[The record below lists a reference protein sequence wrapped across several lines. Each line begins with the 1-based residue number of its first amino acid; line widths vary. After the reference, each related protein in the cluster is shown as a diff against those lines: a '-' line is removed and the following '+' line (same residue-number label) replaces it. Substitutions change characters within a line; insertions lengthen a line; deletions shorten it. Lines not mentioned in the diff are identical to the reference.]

1 MRGFGEKGYWIGGLG
16 RVDGKK
22 KVILKIQLGRKE
34 EEKSIMVFD
43 LMVESVFFSIF
54 GHMFWVFL
62 FSYFFFV
69 VSMFFSLCFFL
80 WFFVFSLVNFFSVYL
95 IFLQPLFAYLPMFF
109 LSFISLSLHLIVVLE
124 RGLNSYI
131 YFAPYFR
138 PYLSSYSLIS
148 LLFFNFHFFLI
159 FFENMLEIKVKQC
172 ATCHVSRFRFL
183 YTPYI
188 FVLMPSFDN
197 FVTFEP
203 LKILDSCKFYIHEFL

>member
-54 GHMFWVFL
+54 GHVFWVF
-62 FSYFFFV
+62 FCCCVYVFFF
-69 VSMFFSLCFFL
+69 MFFSLVFCVFSREFFL
-80 WFFVFSLVNFFSVYL
+80 YVSNFF
-95 IFLQPLFAYLPMFF
+95 IA
-109 LSFISLSLHLIVVLE
+109 FIC
-124 RGLNSYI
+124 
-131 YFAPYFR
+131 
-138 PYLSSYSLIS
+138 LSSYV
-148 LLFFNFHFFLI
+148 FLI
-159 FFENMLEIKVKQC
+159 FYLLISSSHSSFGKGLKFLYLFCSLFPSLLIILLPNLIIVFQFSFFSHFVFENMLEIKVKQR
-172 ATCHVSRFRFL
+172 ATCHVSRLCFL

>member
-1 MRGFGEKGYWIGGLG
+1 ME
-16 RVDGKK
+16 KK

-95 IFLQPLFAYLPMFF
+95 IF
-109 LSFISLSLHLIVVLE
+109 FIAFIC
-124 RGLNSYI
+124 
-131 YFAPYFR
+131 
-138 PYLSSYSLIS
+138 LSSYV
-148 LLFFNFHFFLI
+148 FLI
-159 FFENMLEIKVKQC
+159 FYLLISSSHSSFGKGLK
-172 ATCHVSRFRFL
+172 FL
-183 YTPYI
+183 YLFCSLFPSLLI
-188 FVLMPSFDN
+188 ILLPNLIIVFQFSFFSHFVL
-197 FVTFEP
+197 
-203 LKILDSCKFYIHEFL
+203 KICWK